1 MKKSIIR
8 VLSVCLVFMLVLSV
22 VPMQAQAKTTV
33 KINKTKTT
41 IYVGKSTTLKITGTS
56 KKITWSSSN
65 KKVATVSSKGKVTA
79 KKKGTATITAKVN
92 GKSYKCKVTVK
103 NPYLNATKKS
113 LEIGKTYTLKLI
125 GATAKKYTSSKKSV
139 ATVSSKG
146 KITAVKAGTATITV
160 TDSNKKTYKCV
171 ITVTSKETTHTH
183 SYTAKVTTP
192 ATCTTDGIKT
202 YTCSCGDSYTETIKA
217 TGHSWDE
224 EKITTEPTCTTE
236 GTKTFTCNNC
246 GEIKTESVEKTD
258 HNYAWAYVSD
268 GDYKVNKCSCG
279 QENGERAYNLGN
291 GVYGQWKDSMASDLM
306 YCTNLQRGNS
316 TTNPLDAIGN
326 HIGIIVSPPLNDNLS
341 SQAKSRALAC
351 VYDYGHNN
359 MLTEDEC
366 LAQGYDNARSVSSAW
381 MESSDHR
388 SAMCDYNYIQGGT
401 ACLWYDT
408 DGNGTMS
415 YIWVLVLDRDS
426 SYDSE
431 VPPNAMG
438 QETNWE
444 YIDSTHRT
452 KTMYDGT
459 VINEEK
465 ITYNGQS
472 LWGWF
477 DYSAASAMNNAINN
491 RLILNG
497 LSPFNINESYIEK
510 AKLEAFICASH
521 RIPDTTYYAYLGC
534 LPNVENDIKQIKLC
548 DGANTD
554 NYIMCFVRDCYQ
566 RDESIIYGQYWRIYF
581 GTYYASGI

>member
-1 MKKSIIR
+1 MKKFRNMMSI
-8 VLSVCLVFMLVLSV
+8 CLVLVMILSL
-22 VPMQAQAKTTV
+22 VPLQVQAKSTVKLNKTSTTV
-33 KINKTKTT
+33 
-41 IYVGKSTTLKITGTS
+41 YVGKTTTLKITGTS
-56 KKITWSSSN
+56 KTVKWTTSN

-79 KKKGTATITAKVN
+79 KKAGSATITAKVS

-103 NPYLNATKKS
+103 NPSLNKSKAT
-113 LEIGKTYTLKLI
+113 LEKGKTLTLKLT
-125 GATAKKYTSSKKSV
+125 GATAKKYTTSNKKV
-139 ATVSSKG
+139 ATVTSKG
-146 KITAVKAGTATITV
+146 KITAKKAGTATITC
-160 TDSNKKTYKCV
+160 TDSNKKTYKCKV
-171 ITVTSKETTHTH
+171 TVTKKAVTHKH
-183 SYTAKVTTP
+183 SYTATVTKK

-202 YTCSCGDSYTETIKA
+202 YTCKCGASYTKTIKS
-217 TGHSWDE
+217 TGH
-224 EKITTEPTCTTE
+224 
-236 GTKTFTCNNC
+236 
-246 GEIKTESVEKTD
+246 
-258 HNYAWAYVSD
+258 NYRWTHVSN

-279 QENGERAYNLGN
+279 QETGERAYNLGN

-306 YCTNLQRGNS
+306 TCTNIQRGGTV
-316 TTNPLDAIGN
+316 TTPTDAIGN
-326 HIGIIVSPPLNDNLS
+326 YIGIIVSPPLNDNLS
-341 SQAKSRALAC
+341 NQAKSRALAC
-351 VYDYGHNN
+351 VYNYDHNN

-388 SAMCDYNYIQGGT
+388 DAMCDYNYTQGGT

-408 DGNGTMS
+408 DDNGTMS

-438 QETNWE
+438 QETNWV

-459 VINEEK
+459 VLNEEK

-477 DYSAASAMNNAINN
+477 DYSAASVMNNAINN
-491 RLILNG
+491 RLTLNG
-497 LSPFNINESYIEK
+497 FSPFNINESYIEK

-521 RIPDTTYYAYLGC
+521 YIPNSTYHAYLGC
-534 LPNVENDIKQIKLC
+534 LPNVENDIKQITLY

>member
-1 MKKSIIR
+1 MKKFRNMMSI
-8 VLSVCLVFMLVLSV
+8 CLVLVMILSL
-22 VPMQAQAKTTV
+22 VPLQVQAKSTVKLNKTSTTV
-33 KINKTKTT
+33 
-41 IYVGKSTTLKITGTS
+41 YVGKTTTLKITGTS
-56 KKITWSSSN
+56 KTVKWTTSN

-79 KKKGTATITAKVN
+79 KKAGRATITAKVS

-103 NPYLNATKKS
+103 NPSLNKSKAT
-113 LEIGKTYTLKLI
+113 LEKGKTLTLKLT
-125 GATAKKYTSSKKSV
+125 GATAKKYTTSNKKV
-139 ATVSSKG
+139 ATVISKG
-146 KITAVKAGTATITV
+146 KITAKKAGTATITC
-160 TDSNKKTYKCV
+160 TDSNKKTYKCK
-171 ITVTSKETTHTH
+171 ITVTEKAVTHKH
-183 SYTAKVTTP
+183 SYIATVTKK
-192 ATCTTDGIKT
+192 ATCTTTGIKT
-202 YTCSCGDSYTETIKA
+202 YTCKCGASYTKTIKS
-217 TGHSWDE
+217 TGH
-224 EKITTEPTCTTE
+224 
-236 GTKTFTCNNC
+236 
-246 GEIKTESVEKTD
+246 
-258 HNYAWAYVSD
+258 NYRWTHVSN

-279 QENGERAYNLGN
+279 QETGERAYNLGN

-306 YCTNLQRGNS
+306 YYTNLQRGNS
-316 TTNPLDAIGN
+316 TTTPLDAIGN

-444 YIDSTHRT
+444 YTDSTHRT

-477 DYSAASAMNNAINN
+477 DYSAASTMNNALNN
-491 RLILNG
+491 RLTSNG
-497 LSPFNINESYIEK
+497 LNTFNINESYIEK

-581 GTYYASGI
+581 GTYYASAI

>member
-1 MKKSIIR
+1 MMSI
-8 VLSVCLVFMLVLSV
+8 CLVLVMILSL
-22 VPMQAQAKTTV
+22 VPLQVQAKSTVKLNKTSTTV
-33 KINKTKTT
+33 
-41 IYVGKSTTLKITGTS
+41 YVGKTTTLKITGTG
-56 KKITWSSSN
+56 KTVKWTTSN

-79 KKKGTATITAKVN
+79 KKAGRATITAKVS

-103 NPYLNATKKS
+103 KPSLNKSKAT
-113 LEIGKTYTLKLI
+113 LEKGKTLTLKLT
-125 GATAKKYTSSKKSV
+125 GATAKKYTTSNKKV
-139 ATVSSKG
+139 ATVTSKG
-146 KITAVKAGTATITV
+146 KITAKKAGTATITC
-160 TDSNKKTYKCV
+160 TASNKKIYKCK
-171 ITVTSKETTHTH
+171 ITVTEKAVTHKH
-183 SYTAKVTTP
+183 SYTATVTKK
-192 ATCTTDGIKT
+192 ATCTTTGIKT
-202 YTCSCGDSYTETIKA
+202 YTCKCGASYTKTIKS
-217 TGHSWDE
+217 TGH
-224 EKITTEPTCTTE
+224 
-236 GTKTFTCNNC
+236 
-246 GEIKTESVEKTD
+246 
-258 HNYAWAYVSD
+258 NYRWTHVSN

-279 QENGERAYNLGN
+279 QETGERAYNLGN

-306 YCTNLQRGNS
+306 YYTNLQRGNS

-351 VYDYGHNN
+351 VYDYDHNN

-444 YIDSTHRT
+444 YTDSTHRT

-477 DYSAASAMNNAINN
+477 DYSAASTMNNALNN
-491 RLILNG
+491 RLTSNG
-497 LSPFNINESYIEK
+497 LNTFNINESYIEK

-581 GTYYASGI
+581 GTYYASAI